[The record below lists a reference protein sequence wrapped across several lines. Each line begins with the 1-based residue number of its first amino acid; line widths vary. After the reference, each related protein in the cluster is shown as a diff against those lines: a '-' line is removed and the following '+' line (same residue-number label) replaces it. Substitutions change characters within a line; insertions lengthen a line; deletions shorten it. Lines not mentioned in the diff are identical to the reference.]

1 MAKTAAKTAAKIT
14 EEAPTRGTTDGRR
27 RTRERTPQVRGRLMW
42 PMLKWLAVATIWVSV
57 AAVGVVAWYAAD
69 LPDVDAAL
77 TAPRRASVTVLA
89 ADGSEVAS
97 SGDRYGMALTV
108 SDLPPALPLAV
119 LATEDRRFYGHFG
132 VDVIGLARAMV
143 ANIRAGTVVQGGS
156 TITQQAA
163 KNLFLTPERTIKRK
177 IQELMLALWLEHEFT
192 KDQILAIYLNR
203 VYFGAGAYGVDAA
216 ARKYFGRPAFRVST
230 YQAAMLAGLLKA
242 PSRYNPLAN
251 PGLAAKRTGR
261 VLANMVAAGFITEAE
276 VDAAKRHKGEVIAS
290 LGVRHGGRY
299 FVDWVLAQVPDFVSA
314 GDRDVIVTTTIDRR
328 LQRLAEARVAETLD
342 GPGAKADASEAAL
355 VAMTADGAV
364 RAMVGGRDYLR
375 SQFNRAVQAYR
386 QPGSAFKPFVYLAG
400 LEAGLVP
407 DSLIADAPL
416 TVDGWK
422 PRNFAGRY
430 RGEVTL
436 RRGLA
441 ESINTVAVRVS
452 EHAGRA
458 RVINA
463 AHRLGITADL
473 KPTPSLALGAG
484 EVSLIELAAAY
495 ATFANGG
502 LGVWPYGI
510 ESIHDADGRLLYAR
524 SGSGPGRIVEAGHAA
539 EITDMLVEAVERGT
553 GRAAKLPRPVAGKT
567 GTSQNFR
574 DAWFVGFSADL
585 VTGVWMGNDNN
596 RPMDKV
602 TGGGL
607 PAKLWRAF
615 MADAHAG
622 APARPLPSLTP
633 APEESYTTVA
643 DDSLVPNFWERLKRV
658 FSSDD
663 ETPKPT
669 RRRSE
674 PQRFDP

>member
-1 MAKTAAKTAAKIT
+1 
-14 EEAPTRGTTDGRR
+14 
-27 RTRERTPQVRGRLMW
+27 MW
-42 PMLKWLAVATIWVSV
+42 PVLKWLAVAAIWVSV
-57 AAVGVVAWYAAD
+57 AVGGIVAWYAAD

-119 LATEDRRFYGHFG
+119 LATEDRRFYSHFG
-132 VDVIGLARAMV
+132 LDIFGLGRAMV
-143 ANIRAGTVVQGGS
+143 ANVQAGGIVQGGS

-163 KNLFLTPERTIKRK
+163 KNLFLSPERTIKRK
-177 IQELMLALWLEHEFT
+177 IQELMLALWLEHQFS
-192 KDQILAIYLNR
+192 KDQILSIYLNR
-203 VYFGAGAYGVDAA
+203 AYFGAGAYGVDAA
-216 ARKYFGRPAFRVST
+216 ARKYFGRPASGIST

-251 PGLAAKRTGR
+251 PGLAAKRTR
-261 VLANMVAAGFITEAE
+261 QVLANMVDAGFFTQVE

-342 GPGAKADASEAAL
+342 GPGAKVDASEAAL
-355 VAMTADGAV
+355 VAMATDGAV

-386 QPGSAFKPFVYLAG
+386 QPGSAFKPFVFLAG
-400 LEAGLVP
+400 LEAGLAP
-407 DSLIADAPL
+407 DSRIADAPI

-422 PRNFAGRY
+422 PRNFTGRY
-430 RGEVTL
+430 QGEVTL
-436 RRGLA
+436 RQGMA
-441 ESINTVAVRVS
+441 DSINTVAVRVS
-452 EHAGRA
+452 EHAGRG
-458 RVINA
+458 RVISA

-484 EVSLIELAAAY
+484 DVSLIELAAAY

-510 ESIHDADGRLLYAR
+510 ESIHDADGQLLYTR
-524 SGSGPGRIVEAGHAA
+524 SGSGPGRIVKPGHAA
-539 EITDMLVEAVERGT
+539 EITEMLVEVVEHGT
-553 GRAAKLPRPVAGKT
+553 GRAAKLARPAAGKT

-585 VTGVWMGNDNN
+585 VTGVWMGNDNS
-596 RPMDKV
+596 RPMNKV

-607 PAKLWRAF
+607 PAKLWGAF

-622 APARPLPSLTP
+622 TPARPLPSLTP
-633 APEESYTTVA
+633 APEEPYTAVA
-643 DDSLVPNFWERLKRV
+643 TNSLAPSFWDRLKNV
-658 FSSDD
+658 FSDD
-663 ETPKPT
+663 EDTPKPV
-669 RRRSE
+669 RRQRE
-674 PQRFDP
+674 PQRSDP

>member
-1 MAKTAAKTAAKIT
+1 MTKTAQEAA
-14 EEAPTRGTTDGRR
+14 TRRTTDGRHRSKERAPRVR
-27 RTRERTPQVRGRLMW
+27 RPLTW
-42 PMLKWLAVATIWVSV
+42 PVLKWLAVAAIWVSV
-57 AAVGVVAWYAAD
+57 AVAGIVAWYAAD

-89 ADGSEVAS
+89 ADGSELAS
-97 SGDRYGMALTV
+97 AGDRYGMALAV
-108 SDLPPALPLAV
+108 SDMPPALPLAV
-119 LATEDRRFYGHFG
+119 LATEDRRFYSHFG
-132 VDVIGLARAMV
+132 LDVIGLARAAF
-143 ANIRAGTVVQGGS
+143 ANVKAGAIVQGGS

-163 KNLFLTPERTIKRK
+163 KNLFLTPERTIRRK
-177 IQELMLALWLEHEFT
+177 IQELMLALWLEHKFT

-203 VYFGAGAYGVDAA
+203 AYFGAGAYGVDAA
-216 ARKYFGRPAFRVST
+216 ARKYFGRPALGIST
-230 YQAAMLAGLLKA
+230 YQSAMLAGLLKA

-251 PGLAAKRTGR
+251 PGLAAQRTGQ
-261 VLANMVAAGFITEAE
+261 VLANMVDAGFITDAE
-276 VDAAKRHKGEVIAS
+276 VEAAKRHQGEVIAS

-299 FVDWVLAQVPDFVSA
+299 FVDWVLAQVPDFVSD
-314 GDRDVIVTTTIDRR
+314 GDRDVIVTTTIDPR
-328 LQRLAEARVAETLD
+328 LQRLAEARVAESLD
-342 GPGAKADASEAAL
+342 GPGIKADASEAAL

-364 RAMVGGRDYLR
+364 RAMVGGRDYLH

-407 DSLIADAPL
+407 DSLIADAPI

-422 PRNFAGRY
+422 PRNFSGRY
-430 RGEVTL
+430 RGEVTM
-436 RRGLA
+436 RQGMA

-452 EHAGRA
+452 EHAGRGQ
-458 RVINA
+458 VISA

-473 KPTPSLALGAG
+473 QDTPSLALGAG
-484 EVSLIELAAAY
+484 DVSLIELTAAY

-510 ESIHDADGRLLYAR
+510 ESIHDADGQLLYTR
-524 SGSGPGRIVEAGHAA
+524 SGSGPGRIVEPGHAA
-539 EITDMLVEAVERGT
+539 EITEMLVEVVEHGT
-553 GRAAKLPRPVAGKT
+553 GRAAKLPRQVAGKT

-585 VTGVWMGNDNN
+585 VTGVWMGNDDN
-596 RPMDKV
+596 RPMNKV

-622 APARPLPSLTP
+622 TPARPLPSLIP
-633 APEESYTTVA
+633 VPDEPYTTVA
-643 DDSLVPNFWERLKRV
+643 SDSLAPSFWERLKNV
-658 FSSDD
+658 FSSS
-663 ETPKPT
+663 EEAPKPV
-669 RRRSE
+669 RRQRE
-674 PQRFDP
+674 RQRFDP

>member
-1 MAKTAAKTAAKIT
+1 MAKTVQQ
-14 EEAPTRGTTDGRR
+14 APARRATDGRQRPKERAPQGR
-27 RTRERTPQVRGRLMW
+27 RGLLW
-42 PMLKWLAVATIWVSV
+42 PILKWLVVAAIWVSV
-57 AAVGVVAWYAAD
+57 ALGGVVAWYAAD

-77 TAPRRASVTVLA
+77 TAPRQASVTVVA

-97 SGDRYGMALTV
+97 SGDRYGMALAV
-108 SDLPPALPLAV
+108 PDLPPALPMAV
-119 LATEDRRFYGHFG
+119 LATEDRRFYSHFG
-132 VDVIGLARAMV
+132 LDVFGLARAV
-143 ANIRAGTVVQGGS
+143 AANIQAGAIVQGGS

-163 KNLFLTPERTIKRK
+163 KNLFLTPERTLRRK
-177 IQELMLALWLEHEFT
+177 IQELMLALWLEHKFT

-203 VYFGAGAYGVDAA
+203 AYFGAGAYGVDAA
-216 ARKYFGRPAFRVST
+216 APKYFGRPAFGIST

-251 PGLAAKRTGR
+251 PGLAAQRTGQ
-261 VLANMVAAGFITEAE
+261 VLANMVDAGFITDAE
-276 VDAAKRHKGEVIAS
+276 VEAAKRHKGEVIAS

-299 FVDWVLAQVPDFVSA
+299 FVDWVLAQVPDFVSG
-314 GDRDVIVTTTIDRR
+314 GDRDVIVTTTIDPR
-328 LQRLAEARVAETLD
+328 LQRLAEARVAEILD
-342 GPGAKADASEAAL
+342 GPGVKAGASETAL
-355 VAMTADGAV
+355 VAMTVDGAV

-416 TVDGWK
+416 TIDGWK
-422 PRNFAGRY
+422 PRNFSGRY
-430 RGEVTL
+430 KGEVTM
-436 RRGLA
+436 RQGMA

-452 EHAGRA
+452 EHAGRG

-484 EVSLIELAAAY
+484 DVSLIELTAAY

-510 ESIHDADGRLLYAR
+510 ESIHDADGNLLYAR

-539 EITDMLVEAVERGT
+539 EITDMLVEVVERGT

-574 DAWFVGFSADL
+574 DAWFVGFSAD
-585 VTGVWMGNDNN
+585 VVAGVWMGNDDSAPMNN
-596 RPMDKV
+596 V

-607 PAKLWRAF
+607 PAKLWKGF

-622 APARPLPSLTP
+622 LPVRPLPSLTP
-633 APEESYTTVA
+633 VRAQPYTTVA
-643 DDSLVPNFWERLKRV
+643 SDSLATSFWERLKSV
-658 FSSDD
+658 FSGGE

-669 RRRSE
+669 RRMRE
-674 PQRFDP
+674 PERPDP